1 MYDLKNPAKAKILLR
16 KALAHTDKFKDRELI
31 NQINDLLEEIG

>member
-16 KALAHTDKFKDRELI
+16 KALAHTDNYIDAEII
-31 NQINDLLEEIG
+31 NKINDLLEEIG